1 MGLLSKHC
9 LHSLLTQNPYT
20 ESIKAG
26 DLEQDF
32 VCGSVALNAGNTRSM
47 RVRSHMCI
55 ILWR

>member
-32 VCGSVALNAGNTRSM
+32 VCGSVALNAGDTRSVRM
-47 RVRSHMCI
+47 RSHMCI
-55 ILWR
+55 IL